1 MRKKDKQ
8 RAKHL
13 KKTPTEPRVF
23 VGLFEIAG
31 YYGRIVDHLRE
42 TGYPISFVELSP
54 HRFEYPSERPRS
66 DYKHASYLQNAIATR
81 GSIFSKIK
89 FRMVGIHLFFWAIQ
103 NHDVFV
109 FVAGKSF
116 SKRNLDL
123 YLLRVLKKRI
133 VSFVAHG
140 SEARPAFMDGAHW
153 GIALATDDPIRE
165 IFKTFKGQKKNL
177 RRVEQHSDLV
187 IAHPMTSQLLRNPC
201 VASMYIGLPGPE
213 GFHLPSHK
221 PILSGTEIRI
231 LHVPS
236 DRRAKG
242 SDKIGE
248 IIQRIQLDRTDL
260 IYQELSGVTNS
271 EVLARI
277 AQADIVIDQLY
288 SDTQL
293 AGVGVEAASLG
304 VAVLVG
310 SYGATELVTVI
321 EPNAIPPALVV
332 HPKDFESELLHLIE
346 NSQFRSAI
354 AQRCASFVGNQW
366 NIKNVSSRFLSTVNG
381 TFPSNWYFN
390 PIDISYLHG
399 CGLEESELRI
409 LCKQGFDRYGEK
421 FFKIVH
427 RPDLSKKLKAFC

>member
-1 MRKKDKQ
+1 MHKKS
-8 RAKHL
+8 
-13 KKTPTEPRVF
+13 KKRTVHSETAPTEPRVF

-42 TGYPISFVELSP
+42 TGYPISFVEVTA
-54 HRFEYPSERPRS
+54 HRFDYKSEMPRS
-66 DYKHASYLQNAIATR
+66 DYKYETFLRTAAQSRKSVLHQL
-81 GSIFSKIK
+81 G
-89 FRMVGIHLFFWAIQ
+89 FRIVGVHLFFWAIR
-103 NHDVFV
+103 NHDIFV

-133 VSFVAHG
+133 VSFVSHG

-153 GIALATDDPIRE
+153 SIAQATDDPIRE
-165 IFKTFKGQKKNL
+165 IYITFQRQKRNL
-177 RRVEQHSDLV
+177 RRIEQHSDLV
-187 IAHPMTSQLLRNPC
+187 IAHPLTSQLLRNLS

-213 GFHLPSHK
+213 RFDLPILK
-221 PILSGTEIRI
+221 PILSDTGIRI

-248 IIQRIQLDRTDL
+248 IIQRIRLNKTDL

-271 EVLARI
+271 EVLASI
-277 AQADIVIDQLY
+277 AQSDIVIDQLY

-293 AGVGVEAASLG
+293 AGVGVEAASIG

-310 SYGATELVTVI
+310 SYGASELAPLI
-321 EPNAIPPALVV
+321 EPNVIPPALVV
-332 HPKDFESELLHLIE
+332 HPNDFESELLNLIE
-346 NSQFRSAI
+346 NSHFRSAI
-354 AQRCASFVGNQW
+354 AQRCELFVSTRW
-366 NIKNVSSRFLSTVNG
+366 SIENVSLRFLSAVDG

-390 PIDISYLHG
+390 PMDVSYLYG
-399 CGLEESELRI
+399 SGLEESDLKAI
-409 LCKQGFDRYGEK
+409 WKLGFERYGDE
-421 FFKIVH
+421 FFNILH
-427 RPDLSKKLKAFC
+427 RPDLLQRIQSLI

>member
-1 MRKKDKQ
+1 MRIRSKQ
-8 RAKHL
+8 RTKHSQT
-13 KKTPTEPRVF
+13 TPTEPRVF

-42 TGYPISFVELSP
+42 AGYPISFIEVTA
-54 HRFEYPSERPRS
+54 HRFGYKSEMPRS
-66 DYKHASYLQNAIATR
+66 DYKYESFLKSTAQSRKSL
-81 GSIFSKIK
+81 FSQIK
-89 FRMVGIHLFFWAIQ
+89 FRIVGIHLFFWAVK

-109 FVAGKSF
+109 FVAGNSF
-116 SKRNLDL
+116 SKKNLDL
-123 YLLRVLKKRI
+123 YLLRVLRKRI

-153 GIALATDDPIRE
+153 SIAQDTDDPIRE
-165 IFKTFKGQKKNL
+165 IFITFQRQKRTL
-177 RRVEQHSDLV
+177 HRIEQHSDLV
-187 IAHPMTSQLLRNPC
+187 IAHPLTSQLLRNPS

-213 GFHLPSHK
+213 RFDLPIPK
-221 PILSGTEIRI
+221 PTLGGTGIRI

-248 IIQRIQLDRTDL
+248 IIQRIRIDTTGV

-277 AQADIVIDQLY
+277 AQSDIVIDQLY

-293 AGVGVEAASLG
+293 AGVGVEAASIG

-310 SYGATELVTVI
+310 SYGASEMVQVI
-321 EPNAIPPALVV
+321 EQNALPPALVV
-332 HPKDFESELLHLIE
+332 HPKDFEWELRHLID
-346 NSQFRSAI
+346 NTQFRSAT
-354 AQRCASFVGNQW
+354 AQRCQLFVCNQW
-366 NIKNVSSRFLSTVNG
+366 NIENVSLRFLSAVNG

-390 PIDISYLHG
+390 PMDISYLYGSGH
-399 CGLEESELRI
+399 EETDLKAI
-409 LCKQGFDRYGEK
+409 WKLGFERYGDK
-421 FFKIVH
+421 FFNIMH
-427 RPDLSKKLKAFC
+427 RPDLLQRIQSLI